1 MIDRAVTRITKQP
14 RRRWPRS
21 DQNRPSSVS
30 GSSRRSAPI
39 KDRSSPTR
47 SPKSCL
53 GSRSRSSNDP
63 IKRKARG
70 TEHHAPVSEV
80 AGCCGTRAGASAGNI
95 EFSLTMPTSGTST
108 TCTHE
113 HIGNRSD
120 ASPEKGLAFASK
132 ESMHSLVEISA
143 SERSISASWRPSFT
157 RTFHPVLLRAAN
169 SFRIRRADA
178 TVRPANLMSLTGGTR
193 SGSCRR
199 RSTALWQSPRS
210 SSRRPAAPV
219 HWRDARDDARPTRRT
234 LARSGLAAIRYKGN
248 RAVLS
253 DR

>member
-21 DQNRPSSVS
+21 DQNHPSSVS
-30 GSSRRSAPI
+30 SSSRRSAPI

-132 ESMHSLVEISA
+132 ESMCQREAHASPCNPFASAIAFDPGLVS
-143 SERSISASWRPSFT
+143 
-157 RTFHPVLLRAAN
+157 
-169 SFRIRRADA
+169 
-178 TVRPANLMSLTGGTR
+178 VRGPD
-193 SGSCRR
+193 
-199 RSTALWQSPRS
+199 WPD
-210 SSRRPAAPV
+210 P
-219 HWRDARDDARPTRRT
+219 
-234 LARSGLAAIRYKGN
+234 
-248 RAVLS
+248 
-253 DR
+253 